1 MRTIAYA
8 VLTCMFLSGTAVA
21 DQAALKAKKLGNI
34 YTFYL
39 KAENCAEHGIAFET
53 DDIAKLTAAVN
64 QYADA
69 SGVPQI
75 QRDKEWEIAKK
86 AGGRVATDQ
95 EWCDATRNSL
105 SYAFPGVLSFTDDNP
120 V

>member
-1 MRTIAYA
+1 MKMIACA
-8 VLTCMFLSGTAVA
+8 VLACMLLSGTALA

-39 KAENCAEHGIAFET
+39 NAENCAEQGIAFEK
-53 DDIAKLTAAVN
+53 DDIAKLTVAVN

-69 SGVPQI
+69 SGVPQT
-75 QRDKEWEIAKK
+75 QRDKEWEFAKK
-86 AGGRVATDQ
+86 THGHVATDQ

-105 SYAFPGVLSFTDDNP
+105 SRAFPGVLSSTDDNP